1 MSALLRYQRKGMD
14 IEMREALRKAV
25 AGSEQ
30 EKEAAVLQIKALP
43 RTKEGLFDLSGIDCG
58 FYEACG
64 LVFPLYAAYE
74 TNVNKKSGYPDI
86 MAQMRTLETRI
97 ETEFTQENAVL
108 YVRMLI
114 DTISVMSPE
123 IYEYYRELADLF
135 KNMVKKIITVFD
147 LEAGKTYSGFER
159 GQDAGIFSAALEQA
173 FRLDI
178 LLKEKYEALV
188 KTAV

>member
-1 MSALLRYQRKGMD
+1 
-14 IEMREALRKAV
+14 MREALKKAV

-30 EKEAAVLQIKALP
+30 EKEAAALQIKALP
-43 RTKEGLFDLSGIDCG
+43 RTKEGLFDLFRIDCG

-64 LVFPLYAAYE
+64 LVFPLYASYE
-74 TNVNKKSGYPDI
+74 TNINKKAGYPDI
-86 MAQMRTLETRI
+86 MAQMRTLEKRI
-97 ETEFTQENAVL
+97 ETEFTQENAAL
-108 YVRMLI
+108 YVKMLI

-135 KNMVKKIITVFD
+135 RNMVKKVITAFE
-147 LEAGKTYSGFER
+147 LEAGKAYSGFER
-159 GQDAGIFSAALEQA
+159 SQDAGVFSAALEQA